1 MQARSEQHWILPA
14 QLHITWAKPEF
25 MTLSHLH
32 PVLPY
37 LFRDTKGIIKHNPSF
52 SQLVDLDFVYINK
65 WELSSSRARKEA
77 VLRPRQKS
85 LKAEDSDAWF
95 FTWSSCSPVP
105 FNREYPTSQGK
116 GCCIFLTD
124 PLGKYM
130 CVAGCGEGTSYWE
143 RIKIHCKYHH
153 LHSAHKVTIIIYFL
167 PTAEVWNCLASSE
180 PGTEQPDSIHW
191 WMLIEIVLLYAD
203 HYKILIILNKTKF
216 KKNPKTTK
224 KPQPG
229 CCHVTQRKSFDQYF
243 LCFKFRETL
252 LTDWH

>member
-1 MQARSEQHWILPA
+1 M
-14 QLHITWAKPEF
+14 
-25 MTLSHLH
+25 
-32 PVLPY
+32 
-37 LFRDTKGIIKHNPSF
+37 
-52 SQLVDLDFVYINK
+52 DLDFVYISK

-77 VLRPRQKS
+77 VLRPPPKKKKS
-85 LKAEDSDAWF
+85 LKAEHSDAWF

-130 CVAGCGEGTSYWE
+130 CVPGCGEGTSYQE
-143 RIKIHCKYHH
+143 IKIHCKYHH

-167 PTAEVWNCLASSE
+167 PTAGVWNCLASSE

-203 HYKILIILNKTKF
+203 HYKILIILKKRNKKPHKTK
-216 KKNPKTTK
+216 KTTTRVLPCHSK
-224 KPQPG
+224 KKLWSVFSLFQVQGITTDRLILVKKQPYSLHWYTNSS
-229 CCHVTQRKSFDQYF
+229 CIFPMLSLY
-243 LCFKFRETL
+243 L
-252 LTDWH
+252 